1 MENTHLTIKLT
12 EKVKQLRE
20 KRIKKYNLVV
30 CFCVINGL
38 PLILKVLDPVV
49 ASKASNLTN
58 DRIIYGGPEF
68 STFDMRQSFNGS
80 GNLHEN
86 RNYGNRRYIV
96 KSIDGITIEVFDG
109 ETLVYSFESA
119 VPRYDLVENPV
130 SNVEIKLFSLDTDL
144 IDDILHIQSLIQ
156 LISPSP
162 IPIPRI
168 HPSPIRR
175 IHPSPIRRIE

>member
-1 MENTHLTIKLT
+1 MENHHLTVKLK
-12 EKVKQLRE
+12 EKIQQMCE
-20 KRIKKYNLVV
+20 KRMKKYNLVV
-30 CFCVINGL
+30 CFCIINGR

-49 ASKASNLTN
+49 ASKASHLTDN
-58 DRIIYGGPEF
+58 RIIYGGREV
-68 STFDMRQSFNGS
+68 STFDMRQLFNGR

-86 RNYGNRRYIV
+86 RDYRNRRYIV

-109 ETLVYSFESA
+109 ETLVYSFESS

-144 IDDILHIQSLIQ
+144 IDDIHIQSLIQ

-162 IPIPRI
+162 IPILRI

-175 IHPSPIRRIE
+175 IYLSPIRRIQ